1 MPAGAG
7 TEGIEPANQVVI
19 GEQAE
24 RMPAETKKL
33 RERLENYL
41 AAVDAQFPTV
51 NPDYDPNRPT
61 TPERRQRDQE
71 KKAQKKPKK

>member
-1 MPAGAG
+1 MWLGGGAD
-7 TEGIEPANQVVI
+7 TKRTSERHDL
-19 GEQAE
+19 AE